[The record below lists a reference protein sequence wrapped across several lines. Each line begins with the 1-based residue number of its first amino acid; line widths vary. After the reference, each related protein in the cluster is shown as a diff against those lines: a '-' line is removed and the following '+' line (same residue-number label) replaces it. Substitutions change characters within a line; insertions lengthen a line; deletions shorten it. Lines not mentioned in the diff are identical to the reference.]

1 MWGAKLPLALY
12 LRSLLLLRRKQIS
25 RLIHPEPANRMN
37 AITSYLR
44 HTIVAAVLL
53 FVEKTN
59 LPVEG
64 SEDAAHAIALA
75 IIGTLTWVI
84 VKYAPELAKRI
95 GILVIPIAA
104 SILLL
109 PSCAES
115 GYPLQGQISYRD
127 PATGAKGGLVFEPG
141 KAPRASVRIP
151 IYDEYGTMIG
161 ISEISGPLAREISAT
176 K

>member
-1 MWGAKLPLALY
+1 MT
-12 LRSLLLLRRKQIS
+12 
-25 RLIHPEPANRMN
+25 

-44 HTIVAAVLL
+44 HLVVTAVLL
-53 FVEKTN
+53 FIEKTN

-64 SEDAAHAIALA
+64 SEDAAHALALS
-75 IIGTLTWVI
+75 IIGSLTWAI

-115 GYPLQGQISYRD
+115 GYPLEGQISYRD

-141 KAPRASVRIP
+141 KAPRASARIP
-151 IYDEYGTMIG
+151 VYGEDGTLIG
-161 ISEISGPLAREISAT
+161 VGEISGPLAREISPT